1 MVGLKPFV
9 YQFIWL
15 PFHYSLSVIVLFVQI
30 LRRI

>member
-15 PFHYSLSVIVLFVQI
+15 PFHYSLSVIVLSVAFCFG
-30 LRRI
+30 